1 MSEDRAI
8 IMKHAISS
16 FAMAIF
22 AAGAVLFADTL
33 KPSFAQGA
41 EHPVSKVTAKLPE
54 TATPIFERELP
65 NVPGKS
71 LLAVEVVY
79 PPGAASPSHRHPASA
94 FIYAYVVS
102 GEVVSAVDDE
112 QPRVYRAGESWSEAP
127 GAHHRVSRN
136 ASNTK
141 PAKLL
146 AVFVKDSGKGELVI
160 PDGK

>member
-1 MSEDRAI
+1 MLKNGTIVMKYAI
-8 IMKHAISS
+8 PS
-16 FAMAIF
+16 FSMAIF
-22 AAGAVLFADTL
+22 AAWATILAGAS
-33 KPSFAQGA
+33 KPSFAHGT
-41 EHPVSKVTAKLPE
+41 EHAVTRPHAKLRE
-54 TATPIFERELP
+54 TATPIFERKLP

-79 PPGAASPSHRHPASA
+79 PPGAASPSHRHPPSA

-136 ASNTK
+136 ASKTK

-146 AVFVKDSGKGELVI
+146 AVFVKDSGKGQLVRRSV
-160 PDGK
+160 